1 MGEPA
6 AQSTGELIP
15 PREDITS
22 RMKKPKTAPY
32 ANPPRVVVVGSI
44 NMDLVARCQRLPQAG
59 ETVFAENLVQLP
71 GGKGANQAVAAAQ
84 LGARCHLIGRVG
96 DDAFGRQL
104 TGRLAEYKVQT
115 DAVMV
120 TPQISSGVALIGV
133 DNSGQNAI
141 TIVAGSNG
149 QLSTADITHH
159 QSLIES
165 ADAVVVQLEIPL
177 ETVTATVTIAKSHG
191 IMTILDPAPVPAET
205 LPQAI
210 YEVDVMTPNET
221 ETQTLTGI
229 SVEGIE
235 SAMEAATVLRQRG
248 VRLPVIT
255 LGRQGAVWID
265 ESSGKGLHATSCDA
279 NVVDTTA
286 AGDAFTAAL
295 AYRLAQG
302 HVPAVAIPFACAAG
316 AAATTALGAQNS
328 MPTYDKVLEFV
339 CH

>member
-1 MGEPA
+1 MA
-6 AQSTGELIP
+6 
-15 PREDITS
+15 
-22 RMKKPKTAPY
+22 
-32 ANPPRVVVVGSI
+32 GSI

-59 ETVFAENLVQLP
+59 ETVSAENLVQLP

-96 DDAFGRQL
+96 NDAFGQQL
-104 TGRLAEYKVQT
+104 TERLADYKVQT
-115 DAVMV
+115 DAVMI
-120 TPQISSGVALIGV
+120 TPEISSGVALIGV
-133 DNSGQNAI
+133 ENSGQNAI

-149 QLSTADITHH
+149 QLSTADIKHH
-159 QSLIES
+159 RSLIES
-165 ADAVVVQLEIPL
+165 ADAVIVQLEIPL
-177 ETVTATVTIAKSHG
+177 ETVIATVTIAKSHG
-191 IMTILDPAPVPAET
+191 ILTVLDPAPTPSEA
-205 LPQAI
+205 LPQEL

-221 ETQTLTGI
+221 ETKSLTGI
-229 SVEGIE
+229 SVEDIE
-235 SAMEAATVLRQRG
+235 SAIEAGAVLRQRG
-248 VRLPVIT
+248 VKIPVIT
-255 LGRQGAVWID
+255 LGSQGAVWID
-265 ESSGKGLHATSCDA
+265 ESSGRGLHAPACDA

-302 HVPAVAIPFACAAG
+302 HASTVAIPFACAAG